1 MFKMKMPKDVVLST
15 KTFILSHLTLLII
28 ALIFFAG
35 LYYIL
40 YPERFKPEDSS
51 YNPVTKEPVSLFLE
65 ITSPEDDILVNDP
78 DLVISGETSPN
89 TAIIISSSDSD
100 TAIQSA
106 KNGGF
111 SKVFTLSPGPNIIEI
126 NAFDDEGN
134 FKSVTKSVYYE
145 VTQEKK
151 Q

>member
-1 MFKMKMPKDVVLST
+1 MPKDVVLST

-28 ALIFFAG
+28 ALIFFGG

-40 YPERFKPEDSS
+40 YPERFSPNNPD

-78 DLVISGETSPN
+78 NLVISGETSPN
-89 TAIIISSSDSD
+89 TAIIISGSNVD
-100 TAIQSA
+100 TALQSG
-106 KNGGF
+106 KNGDF
-111 SKVFTLSPGPNIIEI
+111 SKVFSLSPGPNIIEI

-134 FKSVTKSVYYE
+134 FKSVTKSVYYQS
-145 VTQEKK
+145 TPEKK